1 MILGEERAT
10 NSNVL
15 LNPISYLVFN
25 IKIMKGG
32 LESMQ
37 SCFLTFEDPDVET
50 IVVHLVYF
58 HFAMVS
64 AKHNLLISGRKKEVL
79 PATNIQTITF
89 LYIEIRQIDCSL
101 ELGNQLLKWG
111 QTLDVYFHGFNNY
124 FGSLCTDNNILLSC
138 F

>member
-37 SCFLTFEDPDVET
+37 SCLLTFEDPDVET
-50 IVVHLVYF
+50 IVVHLVY
-58 HFAMVS
+58 
-64 AKHNLLISGRKKEVL
+64 LIGER
-79 PATNIQTITF
+79 
-89 LYIEIRQIDCSL
+89 R
-101 ELGNQLLKWG
+101 
-111 QTLDVYFHGFNNY
+111 
-124 FGSLCTDNNILLSC
+124 
-138 F
+138 